1 MDSIFRLSED
11 ARAAF
16 LQQISQTFGCNY
28 ICLWTYLPLPSNCLL
43 FMDGVY
49 NEGNKQPGLSLGI
62 TRAMTLFNEYRKSVI
77 IVDNSRAP
85 GLAFKNNLPY
95 IEFKE
100 FDLQAVA
107 STQTQLQFYQEAR
120 IKTTIF
126 MGCKTGEIELGMSI
140 NNQLLQVNIEME
152 MRNLFP
158 DDFMRQAIP
167 VEPSL
172 PNEQNPHSSSSSS
185 MRSLS
190 IDSPEGTPS
199 NFLYNISNNAS
210 TSYNISESPFAPSSH
225 TFMNQIRSIHQFPT
239 TIESENA
246 AITHAMLAV
255 ISSSSPASSTSS
267 HQPLQ
272 KASAFKSYRSVLG
285 PTNQIT
291 SRMHR
296 QNMLKRALAFC
307 RSNANLMPAAS
318 QEQSIQYANRPTS
331 NQMHHMISERKRREK
346 LNESFQALRS
356 LLPPGS
362 KKDKA
367 SLLSN
372 TTEYITSLKAEV
384 EELTRKNQTLET
396 QLLQGISTDDQ
407 DVLIA
412 SAFLSDQRHHVWIS
426 NSSESTSEG
435 RNLSVIVRGDYCSML
450 DLSIQVVEFL
460 KQLRYISLLSMQ
472 ADMPMV
478 ETASSLIRLVFRLK
492 IEEGSEWDERAFQEA
507 VTRVVAELA
516 R

>member
-16 LQQISQTFGCNY
+16 LQQISHTFGCTY

-49 NEGNKQPGLSLGI
+49 HEENKQPGLSLGI

-77 IVDNSRAP
+77 IIDNGRAP
-85 GLAFKNNLPY
+85 GIAFKNNLPY

-120 IKTTIF
+120 IKTAIY

-140 NNQLLQVNIEME
+140 NNQVNIEIE

-172 PNEQNPHSSSSSS
+172 PNDQNPPSSSSSS

-199 NFLYNISNNAS
+199 NFLYNISNNTS
-210 TSYNISESPFAPSSH
+210 TSYNISEPPFAPSSQ

-239 TIESENA
+239 TIETEDA
-246 AITHAMLAV
+246 AMAHAMLAV
-255 ISSSSPASSTSS
+255 ISSSSPASSTNS

-285 PTNQIT
+285 TTSQIT
-291 SRMHR
+291 SRIHR
-296 QNMLKRALAFC
+296 QNMLKRTIAFC
-307 RSNANLMPAAS
+307 RSNANLRPAS
-318 QEQSIQYANRPTS
+318 PEQTIQYANRPTS

-346 LNESFQALRS
+346 LNESFQALRT

-384 EELTRKNQTLET
+384 EELTRKNQILET
-396 QLLQGISTDDQ
+396 QLLQGSTDDQ

-412 SAFLSDQRHHVWIS
+412 STFLTDQRHHVWIS

-435 RNLSVIVRGDYCSML
+435 RNLSIIVRGDYCSML

-460 KQLRYISLLSMQ
+460 KQLRYVSLLSLQ

-478 ETASSLIRLVFRLK
+478 ETGSLIRLVLRLK
-492 IEEGSEWDERAFQEA
+492 IDEGNEWDERGFQEA
-507 VTRVVAELA
+507 VTSVVAELG